1 MKRRVIEPTCAAYD
15 DCRGILRDLR
25 RMGENG
31 IWRWYEGQIE
41 SMIVCGATD
50 TGWVVMRGIMQATVE
65 NLRAGNELNAL
76 LEPMRAGKGG
86 AA

>member
-1 MKRRVIEPTCAAYD
+1 MKRRVIEPSCTACSE
-15 DCRGILRDLR
+15 CRNIVRALRSS
-25 RMGENG
+25 GEAE
-31 IWRWYEGQIE
+31 IARWYEGQIE

-50 TGWVVMRGIMQATVE
+50 AGWVAMHGIMQETATRLTNGE
-65 NLRAGNELNAL
+65 PLNAL